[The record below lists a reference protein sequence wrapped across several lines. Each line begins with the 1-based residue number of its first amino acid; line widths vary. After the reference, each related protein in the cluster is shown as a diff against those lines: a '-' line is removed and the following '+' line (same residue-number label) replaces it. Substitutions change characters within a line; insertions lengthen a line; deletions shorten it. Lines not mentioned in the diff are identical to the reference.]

1 MQHQPDFLG
10 FITLFAYAICG
21 YEKTYL
27 RKLSESARTVYSV
40 MVCILSPYKT
50 GLHIMNLVA
59 LGSAGFIKSSKNV
72 LS

>member
-1 MQHQPDFLG
+1 M
-10 FITLFAYAICG
+10 LFAYATCG

-27 RKLSESARTVYSV
+27 GKLCESTRTVYSV
-40 MVCILSPYKT
+40 MACTLSLYET
-50 GLHIMNLVA
+50 GLHMMNLVA